1 MTGPTPTDA
10 ASVNGPASR
19 DADLTALRAES
30 ARLLIEH
37 QALRAEIEPR
47 AAARE
52 LATREAIDSQRAAH
66 DAETR
71 AWDRWSVVRDARRAD
86 PIDLTLVAEA
96 DQAEAAYQDARAAAE
111 VAAREAAAIAQ
122 RALDESAR
130 DTARLREL
138 GTRCRAAQDRY
149 LAAAESVTAER

>member
-1 MTGPTPTDA
+1 MNEPPSG
-10 ASVNGPASR
+10 
-19 DADLTALRAES
+19 DADVATLRAES
-30 ARLLIEH
+30 ARLLAEH
-37 QALRAEIEPR
+37 QALRVEIEPR

-71 AWDRWSVVRDARRAD
+71 AWDRWTVVRDARRANPD
-86 PIDLTLVAEA
+86 DLTLVAKA

-111 VAAREAAAIAQ
+111 TAAREAAAIAQ

-130 DTARLREL
+130 DTARLRDL

-149 LAAAESVTAER
+149 LAATGGVPAER